1 MKNLF
6 KKIKFCTL
14 SVKTQARKPF
24 LQKLK
29 TATSGKLISS
39 KPRKNY
45 QHLFL
50 MNLMLNINIKQKT
63 FQIP

>member
-6 KKIKFCTL
+6 KKIEFRTL

-39 KPRKNY
+39 ENQGKI
-45 QHLFL
+45 
-50 MNLMLNINIKQKT
+50 INIY
-63 FQIP
+63 F